1 MGNWTTLTQS
11 FDSPGIGAHPIVER
25 TLQGGYRIVWTGE
38 IAGGPPGSDI
48 RTPLTQ
54 VARTIELL
62 NVASELKGSDR
73 ASVLTAA
80 KNELRAAGQ
89 GFLDLAGS

>member
-11 FDSPGIGAHPIVER
+11 FDSPGVGARPIVER
-25 TLQGGYRIVWTGE
+25 TLHGGYKIIWTGE

-48 RTPLTQ
+48 ETPIETPLAQ

-62 NVASELKGSDR
+62 NVARSSKG
-73 ASVLTAA
+73 LTGLQCWQQQKTNYAQRV
-80 KNELRAAGQ
+80 KV
-89 GFLDLAGS
+89 FLI